1 MRKLFLLALSLLT
14 ALSLSSCNFLEL
26 LPRET
31 QKTPSGTASFVS
43 SELEQPAEFP
53 PADASPFSSSGEAS
67 GDSQAPN
74 EEMRAVWLSYLEL
87 KPMFSGDFA
96 ANIKSCFETI
106 KANELNTV
114 FVQVRPFSDALYPSE
129 LFPWSH
135 IITGTQGQDP
145 GYDPLQVMIECA
157 HELGLQIHAW
167 LNPYRIRAGGSWELS
182 ADNPASKWLE
192 EDSDCVV
199 ETGGGLYYNPAREE
213 VISLVVD
220 GVKELVEHYDLD
232 GIHFDDY
239 FYPGTDEAIDKQAFA
254 DLGDGRSL
262 EVFRTD
268 CVNDLVKRTYDTVKA
283 KSQEIV
289 FGISPAGNIS
299 NNLNRLY
306 ADVKLW
312 GSTPGY
318 VDYLCPQIYFG
329 FEHETAAF
337 DKMVEA
343 WEALCTSDTV
353 KLYVGLAA
361 YKIGTEDT
369 VYAGS
374 GRDEWKTC
382 EDMLKRQV
390 QCARQAAHYQ
400 GFALY
405 RYDSLFGSS
414 VSEQV
419 KKEWEN
425 LSSIF

>member
-1 MRKLFLLALSLLT
+1 MRKIVLFVLSLLT
-14 ALSLSSCNFLEL
+14 ALSLSACGLLEL
-26 LPRET
+26 LPREN
-31 QKTPSGTASFVS
+31 QRTPSGNASFVGS
-43 SELEQPAEFP
+43 GLEQPGEFP
-53 PADASPFSSSGEAS
+53 PADADPFSSGTAYGENRTPE
-67 GDSQAPN
+67 G
-74 EEMRAVWLSYLEL
+74 EMRAVWLSYLEL
-87 KPMFSGDFA
+87 KPMFSGDFS
-96 ANIKSCFETI
+96 ANIKACFETV
-106 KANELNTV
+106 KANRLNTV
-114 FVQVRPFSDALYPSE
+114 FVQVRPFSDALYPSD

-135 IITGTQGQDP
+135 IITGTQGKDP
-145 GYDPLQVMIECA
+145 GYDPLQIMVNCA
-157 HELGLQIHAW
+157 HELGLEIHAW

-182 ADNPASKWLE
+182 TENPASKWLA

-213 VISLVVD
+213 VASLVVD
-220 GVKELVEHYDLD
+220 GVRELVENYDLD

-239 FYPGTDEAIDKQAFA
+239 FYPGTDESIDRQAFA
-254 DLGDGRSL
+254 DAGDGRSL

-283 KSQEIV
+283 NNPEMI

-329 FEHETAAF
+329 FAHETAPF
-337 DKMVEA
+337 DKMVED
-343 WEALCTSDTV
+343 WEALCTTDSV

-374 GRDEWKTC
+374 GREEWKTC

-390 QCARQAAHYQ
+390 ECARQAGHYQ

-405 RYDSLFGSS
+405 RYDSLFGAS
-414 VSEQV
+414 VSEQA

-425 LSSIF
+425 LASILE